1 MDRGDLSVPVDEERG
16 RQRIHAAVKLGRFAV
31 ADHHAVVHAQLRKK
45 RLHGFPAIIVH
56 GDAQHR
62 ESLVLVSALEVHE
75 PGDLDLARAA
85 PGGPEIQQH
94 HFTAIIREAN
104 GLAVHILQR
113 KIRGLMAVLVRL
125 DRPGSYGTRPGRPEI
140 YETPRQESDGD
151 SGREAACGHRFLSP
165 IQLYRQSSGFDPP
178 RKPGAAAGAAAARE
192 RKLMVPRGAGIQ
204 PRGGVAEALAAIL
217 PPSASAAL
225 NIVGSEGAFSPLR
238 RPAQLAAR
246 ARLPFTLHQ
255 ALVGVARRVA
265 QPRPDEVKQLM
276 DEDAREFRPA
286 AIERHTALSHKRSG
300 VHRAA
305 GPRGHP
311 AQGVRALDAD
321 GRARDRRQ
329 TAQYHPHLFPAGGV
343 LEQKKMGNRHSP
355 RLQDRESL
363 YSGIGRTMH
372 YALPSTCTFTGG
384 WDDDPGGRAP

>member
-1 MDRGDLSVPVDEERG
+1 M
-16 RQRIHAAVKLGRFAV
+16 
-31 ADHHAVVHAQLRKK
+31 RKE
-45 RLHGFPAIIVH
+45 RLHHFPTFIVH
-56 GDAQHR
+56 GNAQHR
-62 ESLVLVSALEVHE
+62 EALVLVPALEVHE
-75 PGDLDLARAA
+75 PGNLDLARAA

-140 YETPRQESDGD
+140 YETPRQKSGCESE
-151 SGREAACGHRFLSP
+151 REAACGHRFLSP

-265 QPRPDEVKQLM
+265 QPRPDEVKHLV
-276 DEDAREFRPA
+276 DEDARELRPA

-300 VHRAA
+300 VHHAA
-305 GPRGHP
+305 PAAQGPR
-311 AQGVRALDAD
+311 ALNAD

-329 TAQYHPHLFPAGGV
+329 TAQHHPHLVPAGGV
-343 LEQKKMGNRHSP
+343 LEHKKAENRHSSRVQEP
-355 RLQDRESL
+355 ENRHNEKERYACTADHSYLCWRP
-363 YSGIGRTMH
+363 GR
-372 YALPSTCTFTGG
+372 
-384 WDDDPGGRAP
+384 